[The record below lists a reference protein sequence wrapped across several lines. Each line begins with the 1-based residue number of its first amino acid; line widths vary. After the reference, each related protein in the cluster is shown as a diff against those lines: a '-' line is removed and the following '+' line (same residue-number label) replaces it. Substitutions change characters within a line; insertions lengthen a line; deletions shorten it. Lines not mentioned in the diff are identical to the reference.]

1 MAQQRNSRARPQ
13 RRAAWDAEILVP
25 VGGLVLLAALGYSV
39 GSVLSPFILLAALL
53 YFLFP
58 WRHLPLPGRLIGLG
72 VFLCGLWALVSLFG
86 ILVPF
91 LLAFLL
97 AYLLNPIVVRLEQR
111 KVPRW
116 AGAAGSVV
124 LLVAIGVAA
133 VLFLFPAAFR
143 QFDGILAGLRSI
155 VSDFISLV
163 NSGALVHF
171 FERYGIAGDRVQ
183 EFLVTQM
190 TPRLEGVLK
199 MLFDALFGLISS
211 LSSVVMQLINIVII
225 PFVVFYLLKD
235 YATVT
240 ESLRRLIPSRWRGH
254 SEGILR
260 LSDEILGSYF
270 RGSLIVALIQGT
282 IAGVGLWF
290 IGVDYALV
298 LGIMTAVLNFIPYL
312 GLVTSLV
319 VASIVASFSGEPVLL
334 KIVGVVLLYLSQ
346 KLLEATVLGPKI
358 VGKKVGLHPVLLIL
372 CLLVFG
378 YFLGFLGLL
387 IAVPATALIVAL
399 AKEWRELV

>member
-1 MAQQRNSRARPQ
+1 MAQQRSSRPRP
-13 RRAAWDAEILVP
+13 RAPWDAEILVP
-25 VGGLVLLAALGYSV
+25 VGGLLLLAALGYSV
-39 GSVLSPFILLAALL
+39 GSMLGPIVLLAALI

-58 WRHLPLPGRLIGLG
+58 WRHLPLPGRLIGVG
-72 VFLCGLWALVSLFG
+72 VFLCGIWVLVSLFA

-97 AYLLNPIVVRLEQR
+97 AYFLNPIVVRLERR

-116 AGAAGSVV
+116 AGAAGSVI
-124 LLVAIGVAA
+124 LLVAMGVVA
-133 VLFLFPAAFR
+133 VLFLFPVAFR
-143 QFDGILAGLRSI
+143 EFNGIIGGLRSI
-155 VSDFISLV
+155 VGDFISLV

-183 EFLVTQM
+183 EFLVNQL
-190 TPRLEGVLK
+190 TPRLEGVLR
-199 MLFDALFGLISS
+199 MLFDALFGLVFS
-211 LSSVVMQLINIVII
+211 LSSVVMQVINIVII

-235 YATVT
+235 YTTVT
-240 ESLRRLIPSRWRGH
+240 ETLRRLIPAQWRGQ
-254 SEGILR
+254 SEGVLR
-260 LSDEILGSYF
+260 LTDEILGSYF
-270 RGSLIVALIQGT
+270 RGSLIVALIQGI

-346 KLLEATVLGPKI
+346 KLLEATVLGPRI

-387 IAVPATALIVAL
+387 IAVPATALIIAL
-399 AKEWRELV
+399 AEEWKELV